1 MARHVDSV
9 GALDLLTL
17 LHDDPGREWTAAE
30 LCAELRCPSVWA
42 ARQLGRFA
50 RLDVIAQ
57 PEPDRH
63 RFSPGGRHG
72 AAVDEIV
79 AAYRE
84 DRAAVAGWVF
94 AAPARD
100 AGRG

>member
-1 MARHVDSV
+1 
-9 GALDLLTL
+9 
-17 LHDDPGREWTAAE
+17 
-30 LCAELRCPSVWA
+30 
-42 ARQLGRFA
+42 
-50 RLDVIAQ
+50 
-57 PEPDRH
+57 
-63 RFSPGGRHG
+63 
-72 AAVDEIV
+72 VDEIV